1 MSKTHRR
8 SRQRQGKLSR
18 RMKKRGGGPH
28 YTDPTKSALSRSR
41 LSTTIK
47 KDQQREKK
55 FAEFNHKYKIIQDEA
70 LLKSLGETEGGWVEV
85 RAKTDLKY
93 VKNEKDQWN
102 WTIVAHPRRYMWRKY
117 LNIAMANYPSD
128 YPSTWLDTENRE
140 GRFWIPEEVA
150 KAHGF
155 LNL

>member
-8 SRQRQGKLSR
+8 HRQRRGKLSR

-28 YTDPTKSALSRSR
+28 SSGPTESTRSRSR
-41 LSTTIK
+41 LSTI
-47 KDQQREKK
+47 EKNK
-55 FAEFNHKYKIIQDEA
+55 FAKFNHKYKIIQDTE
-70 LLKSLGETEGGWVEV
+70 LLQRPGETQGGWVEV
-85 RAKTDLKY
+85 RATADLKY

-102 WTIVAHPRRYMWRKY
+102 WTIVARPRRYMWRDR
-117 LNIAMANYPSD
+117 LNIAMAD
-128 YPSTWLDTENRE
+128 YPLTPRWLDTENRE

-155 LNL
+155 L

>member
-8 SRQRQGKLSR
+8 SRQRRGKLSR

-28 YTDPTKSALSRSR
+28 NTGPTESTRSRSR
-41 LSTTIK
+41 LSTIK
-47 KDQQREKK
+47 KEENKEENK

-70 LLKSLGETEGGWVEV
+70 LLQSLGETEGGWVEV

-117 LNIAMANYPSD
+117 LNIAMTD
-128 YPSTWLDTENRE
+128 YPSTPRWLDTENRD

-155 LNL
+155 L

>member
-1 MSKTHRR
+1 MSKTYRR
-8 SRQRQGKLSR
+8 SRQRRGKLSR

-28 YTDPTKSALSRSR
+28 DTDPTKSALSRSR
-41 LSTTIK
+41 LSIIK

-70 LLKSLGETEGGWVEV
+70 LLQSLGETEGGWVEV

-117 LNIAMANYPSD
+117 LNIAMTD
-128 YPSTWLDTENRE
+128 YPSTPRWLDTENRD

-155 LNL
+155 L